1 MVNREGSKS
10 MDRKKVLWLSA
21 CVPVKNGREAGTKTF
36 FYYYEKMR
44 GDSRFDIKMI
54 AFCKQYL
61 LEEAIEDNRG
71 YDIDYIV
78 YDNIPKYQ
86 KLINIESRYN
96 PFNRY
101 AGLIPNYSVQQ
112 LFKKL
117 KSLKSNGYIPEIV
130 ILEWT
135 QLVVLAKDIKGIF
148 PSCKI
153 VASEHDVTFV
163 GYKRKAEYFKGINGY
178 IWKFKYIREKSKELG
193 ALKHCDLI
201 LPHNEDNTDILIQEG
216 INKKRIQWLTPYFNN
231 MKDCHWNGE
240 ERSVLFFGAMAR
252 PENYLSAIWYI
263 ENVMPRIQDLKLKFV
278 VLGSNPAE
286 VFEKYINDEVIVTGF
301 VEDVTPYFEKSLCLV
316 APLVLG
322 AGIKVKILEAMSAGI
337 PILTNAIGIEGISAT
352 TQKEYVHCE
361 DAFEYEK
368 AIRQAYKRE
377 LDSIGSNG
385 QRFVNEHFSLEKS
398 KNRYFASLVTL

>member
-1 MVNREGSKS
+1 

-21 CVPVKNGREAGTKTF
+21 CVPIKNGREAGTKTF

-44 GDSRFDIKMI
+44 NDSRFDIKMI
-54 AFCKQYL
+54 AFCKKYL
-61 LEEAIEDNRG
+61 LEEAIVDNRG
-71 YDIDYIV
+71 YDINYIV
-78 YDNIPKYQ
+78 YDNIPKYK
-86 KLINIESRYN
+86 KLINIESRFN

-117 KSLKSNGYIPEIV
+117 HSLKLTGYLPEIV

-135 QLVVLAKDIKGIF
+135 QLVVLAKNIKKLF
-148 PSCKI
+148 PDCRI

-163 GYKRKAEYFKGINGY
+163 GYKRKADYFKGLKGLT
-178 IWKFKYIREKSKELG
+178 WKFKFIKEKSKELE
-193 ALKHCDLI
+193 ALKYCNLI
-201 LPHNEDNTDILIQEG
+201 LPHNEDNTNILVQEG
-216 INKKRIQWLTPYFNN
+216 INRNKIQWLTPYFNN
-231 MKDCHWNGE
+231 MNECHWTGKEKN
-240 ERSVLFFGAMAR
+240 VLFFGAMAR
-252 PENYLSAIWYI
+252 AENYLSAIWYI

-286 VFEKYINDEVIVTGF
+286 EFKKYISDEVIVTGF
-301 VEDVTPYFEKSLCLV
+301 VEDITPYFENSLCLV

-337 PILTNAIGIEGISAT
+337 PILTNSIGIEGIQAT
-352 TQKEYVHCE
+352 TCREYVHCE
-361 DAFEYEK
+361 DAIEYEK

-377 LDSIGSNG
+377 LDTIGSNG
-385 QRFVNEHFSLEKS
+385 QHFVNKHFNLEKS
-398 KNRYFASLVTL
+398 KDRYFKVLETL